1 MAKILL
7 VEDDPLIAEIYQRK
21 FESSGFEVV
30 NVVTGKAVLKAI
42 EEDPS
47 YDLILLDLV
56 IPEMG
61 GMDVLK
67 ELRTSGKYPA
77 DLKIVVF
84 SNLSDPEDR
93 KRAVDLGANGFMQ
106 KTEYTPTKLV
116 AEVSRLLAL
125 FAEQSRNASGKSGA
139 SSVAK
144 GKRIL
149 FVEDEPVFVDMFG
162 RRLAQEG
169 YEIVPHGSGTTAV
182 EAAEREHF
190 DLVITDAMLPNM
202 TGQEVIARL
211 KGNESDEAYPD
222 ISPFRLARGGGDG
235 PAFANSPDVFKAFLK
250 TQITPTEL
258 VREVNSVF
266 EAKP

>member
-7 VEDDPLIAEIYQRK
+7 VEDDPFIAEIYQRK
-21 FESSGFEVV
+21 FEASGFQVV
-30 NVVTGKAVLKAI
+30 NVTTGKAVLKAI
-42 EEDPS
+42 EDDPA
-47 YDLILLDLV
+47 YDLVLLDLV

-67 ELRTSGKYPA
+67 ELRMSGKYPA

-93 KRAVDLGANGFMQ
+93 KKAVELGANGFMQ

-116 AEVSRLLAL
+116 EEVTRLLAL
-125 FAEQSRNASGKSGA
+125 FAEQSRNAVKGSTPA
-139 SSVAK
+139 PTTN

-149 FVEDEPVFVDMFG
+149 FVEDEPVFIDMFG
-162 RRLAQEG
+162 QRLRQEG
-169 YEIVPHGSGTTAV
+169 YELVPHGSGTAAV
-182 EAAEREHF
+182 EAAGREHF

-202 TGQEVIARL
+202 TGQEVIERL
-211 KGNESDEAYPD
+211 KGSDATKHIPIFLLSASLEEAEMN
-222 ISPFRLARGGGDG
+222 R
-235 PAFANSPDVFKAFLK
+235 FANSPDVFKAFLK

-266 EAKP
+266 EVKP

>member
-21 FESSGFEVV
+21 FETSGFQVV
-30 NVVTGKAVLKAI
+30 NVTTGKAVLKTI
-42 EEDPS
+42 EEDPA
-47 YDLILLDLV
+47 YDLVLLDLV

-67 ELRTSGKYPA
+67 ELRTNPRYPA
-77 DLKIVVF
+77 ELKIVVF

-93 KRAVDLGANGFMQ
+93 KRAVELGANGFMQ

-116 AEVSRLLAL
+116 AEVTRLLAL
-125 FAEQSRNASGKSGA
+125 FSEQEKNVSKQGSKTMIGA
-139 SSVAK
+139 

-169 YEIVPHGSGTTAV
+169 YEIVPHGNGASAV
-182 EAAEREHF
+182 EAAESEHF
-190 DLVITDAMLPNM
+190 DLIITDAMLPNM
-202 TGQEVIARL
+202 TGQEVITRL
-211 KGNESDEAYPD
+211 KGSEKAKHIPIFLLSASLEEAEMEQ
-222 ISPFRLARGGGDG
+222 LAG
-235 PAFANSPDVFKAFLK
+235 SPDVFKAFLK

-258 VREVNSVF
+258 VREVNAIF
-266 EAKP
+266 EGKS